1 MVGIATG
8 TAMFVTALPSPSLPN
23 PSHTTI
29 SAKQSKRGRIQKLVA
44 DANAAC
50 KEFYGLNKTLGR
62 FNDADASDSEDSDDD
77 RNDADLLHGNKD
89 TCILEVKT

>member
-1 MVGIATG
+1 
-8 TAMFVTALPSPSLPN
+8 MFLTALPPPSLPN
-23 PSHTTI
+23 PSYTTV

-62 FNDADASDSEDSDDD
+62 FSDADGTSDSEDSDED
-77 RNDADLLHGNKD
+77 RNDSDLFHGNKD
-89 TCILEVKT
+89 TCILEVNT